1 MLTISRS
8 ARAIVFAT
16 ACVTLGSA
24 AAAKAQT
31 SVDRWLVLG
40 PVTAPLPFGAASSDS
55 ARLDALRLATD
66 KGWPSEGATVTV
78 PGGTTLR
85 WQAGN
90 GATTTGS
97 VVYAA
102 AYVTSD
108 RWTRASL
115 QVTGGD
121 AASRR
126 VWVDGA
132 RVGSAPVDLSQ
143 GKHLLLVARV
153 GGSADASAP
162 LVVTVTPTKGAGVL
176 ATSLDPKHSATFREL
191 RDMVAFTDVALNP
204 AGTRAA
210 YTTRRQDAVLDR
222 NVQAMEVR
230 EVAGGRLL
238 AQLSGDASSPTWSRD
253 GARLAFLAASE
264 RREPPAPG
272 RDLMLWDASSGGVT
286 RVLVNEPASRLIGWS
301 PDGEWIYY
309 TGTARAAAPD
319 VFKPGEA
326 RRLTEVWQR
335 FSTSPDKVHLF
346 AVNVRQA
353 TRYTVVGDSSFGV
366 AGAALSPD
374 GKSVVFSRS
383 AYDNGTRPWL
393 HAEVWVADVA
403 TRASKK
409 LLSLDK
415 EAFNAPGAFA
425 WSPDSKALA
434 FCASAK
440 EVLEGEDSTFSVYEN
455 NLYAVNVERPTLVNL
470 SDAFVP
476 NVGGGLG
483 CSQIVWNPADGR
495 IYVPVDA
502 GARTVPARTKRAV
515 TSAVERTTLEVM
527 RVPGEV
533 MSAADVAGGSLV
545 AAVEGPTT
553 PPSLY
558 RIDLATGASAAIV
571 QPNAGALTAVDMP
584 AWKPWSFTNSR
595 GEEVE
600 AWYWTPPGFDSTQTY
615 PMLVHYYGGT
625 LPMKKNFENRLLW
638 FASNGYVV
646 LFMNPAGTPGYGQKF
661 ANYHINDWGFPAAT
675 DIIEGT
681 EQFTKAHRYVDA
693 ARVGNFGHSYGG
705 FMTMHLHTR
714 TKIFHTGIALAG
726 ISNIAD
732 YWGAGN
738 SGYSYTEGTCPGCY
752 PWNRKDVYVDRSPLF
767 QADKITAPLLLIHG
781 TDDTNVVPTESEQLF
796 TALRMLGREA
806 ELVRVK
812 GENHGINSKP
822 SVEQLR
828 DAIMLDWFEKYLKS
842 RPEAWAARW
851 SDTKR

>member
-1 MLTISRS
+1 MSLLVGYRC
-8 ARAIVFAT
+8 AVAAAVLAY
-16 ACVTLGSA
+16 VTLGAPRA
-24 AAAKAQT
+24 AAQL

-40 PVTAPLPFGAASSDS
+40 PAPAPLPFGAASSDS
-55 ARLDALRLATD
+55 ARLEALRIKTD
-66 KGWPSEGATVTV
+66 KAWPSDGATVPM
-78 PGGTTLR
+78 PGGAMLR

-90 GATTTGS
+90 GAVADGS
-97 VVYAA
+97 VLYAA

-108 RWTRASL
+108 RWTRASV
-115 QVTGGD
+115 QVTAGD

-126 VWVDGA
+126 VWVDGV
-132 RVGSAPVDLSQ
+132 RLSGPSVDLSQ
-143 GKHLLLVARV
+143 GKHLLVVERV
-153 GGSADASAP
+153 GKGTDATAP
-162 LVVTVTPTKGAGVL
+162 LVATVTPTLGGGVL
-176 ATSLDPKHSATFREL
+176 ATSLEPRHAPTFREL
-191 RDMVAFTDVALNP
+191 RDVVAFNDVSLNS

-210 YTTRRQDAVLDR
+210 YTTQHQDASLDR
-222 NVQAMEVR
+222 NVRAMEIR
-230 EVAGGRLL
+230 DVASGRLL
-238 AQLSGDASSPTWSRD
+238 AQLSGDASSPAWSRD
-253 GARLAFLAASE
+253 GAKVAYLAASE
-264 RREPPAPG
+264 RRDVPD
-272 RDLMLWDASSGGVT
+272 RDIMVWDAVAGAVT
-286 RVLVNEPASRLIGWS
+286 RVMTSEPASRLVGWS

-309 TGTARAAAPD
+309 TGTVRTATPD

-335 FSTSPDKVHLF
+335 FGTSPDKVHLF
-346 AVNVRQA
+346 AANVRQG

-366 AGAALSPD
+366 AGAAISPD
-374 GKSVVFSRS
+374 GQRVAFSRS
-383 AYDNGTRPWL
+383 AYDNSVRPWL
-393 HAEVWVADVA
+393 HGEVWVVDIA
-403 TRASKK
+403 TRASRKV
-409 LLSLDK
+409 LSLDR
-415 EAFNAPGAFA
+415 EAFGAPSTFA

-440 EVLEGEDSTFSVYEN
+440 ELLEGDDPAFSVYEN
-455 NLYAVNVERPTLVNL
+455 NLYAVNVERPSLVNL
-470 SDAFVP
+470 SEGFLP

-483 CSQIVWNPADGR
+483 CNRITWNATDGR

-502 GARTVPARTKRAV
+502 GAKTLPARTKRAV

-527 RVPGEV
+527 KVPGEV
-533 MSAADVAGGSLV
+533 MSTGDVAAGALVGSM
-545 AAVEGPTT
+545 EGPTT
-553 PPSLY
+553 PPALY
-558 RIDLATGASAAIV
+558 RVDLATGASAVIA
-571 QPNAGALTAVDMP
+571 QPNASALVGVDMP
-584 AWKPWSFTNSR
+584 TWKTWNFTNSR

-600 AWYWTPPGFDSTQTY
+600 AWYWTPPGFDSTKTY

-681 EQFTKAHRYVDA
+681 EQFTKTHRYVDA
-693 ARVGNFGHSYGG
+693 TRVGNFGHSYGG

-714 TKIFHTGIALAG
+714 TKIFRTGIALAG

-732 YWGAGN
+732 YWGAGA

-767 QADKITAPLLLIHG
+767 QADKITAPMLLIHG

-828 DAIMLDWFEKYLKS
+828 DAIMLDWFEKQLKG

-851 SDTKR
+851 KGPNGG